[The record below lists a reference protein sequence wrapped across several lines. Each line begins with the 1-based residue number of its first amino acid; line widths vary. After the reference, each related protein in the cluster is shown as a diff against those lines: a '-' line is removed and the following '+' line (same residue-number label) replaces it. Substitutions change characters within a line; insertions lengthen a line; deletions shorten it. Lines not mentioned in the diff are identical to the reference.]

1 MEINPYREELIMI
14 RPEKYQFNWKP
25 KTKSKED
32 LELVRKLNELVK
44 TLNVNKT
51 QLTRQ
56 ALEDFVKKLDNY
68 FKYGKNLKTHY
79 GSKKLN

>member
-1 MEINPYREELIMI
+1 MI

-32 LELVRKLNELVK
+32 LKLVK
-44 TLNVNKT
+44 DLEQLVKDQNISKT

-56 ALEDFVKKLDNY
+56 ALNNLVAWNLD
-68 FKYGKNLKTHY
+68 
-79 GSKKLN
+79 KLN

>member
-1 MEINPYREELIMI
+1 MI

-32 LELVRKLNELVK
+32 LELVKILEELVK
-44 TLNVNKT
+44 EQNISKT

-56 ALEDFVKKLDNY
+56 ALTEY
-68 FKYGKNLKTHY
+68 IKNQ
-79 GSKKLN
+79 N

>member
-1 MEINPYREELIMI
+1 MI

-32 LELVRKLNELVK
+32 LELVKKLNELVK

-56 ALEDFVKKLDNY
+56 ALEDFVTLTKKL
-68 FKYGKNLKTHY
+68 
-79 GSKKLN
+79 KKA

>member
-1 MEINPYREELIMI
+1 MI

-32 LELVRKLNELVK
+32 LELVKKLNELVK

-56 ALEDFVKKLDNY
+56 ALEDFIKKNICNGFTCTDPGENI
-68 FKYGKNLKTHY
+68 KNTYSLEYLEKLK
-79 GSKKLN
+79 KV

>member
-1 MEINPYREELIMI
+1 MI

-32 LELVRKLNELVK
+32 LELVKVLEQLVK
-44 TLNVNKT
+44 DQNITKT

-56 ALEDFVKKLDNY
+56 ALSDY
-68 FKYGKNLKTHY
+68 IKNQ
-79 GSKKLN
+79 N